1 MNEKQTL
8 QEKLQEEERKES
20 RMRKLFIFG
29 ALFVITL
36 ACLGIAAKKVIG
48 WSNTK
53 YESMEATSIVY
64 ETEQAE
70 KTATAVANAPKP
82 GYEDPAEIV
91 KLSLEQW
98 YTYDYTGEFEVW
110 AEKMCEFTT
119 RYACEKEVYNIG
131 GENWKNN
138 VVPKQMQSVV
148 EVTPVRMIWEHSY
161 YDENAGRNLDSQVWE
176 YKLTG
181 SIHPGKEFIRYVM
194 IADGGAGWL
203 MVHDLWDNEAAQ
215 LLQEIANSEFP
226 EEPNT

>member
-20 RMRKLFIFG
+20 RMRKLFIIG

-48 WSNTK
+48 WSNEGAVK
-53 YESMEATSIVY
+53 AAATMVVV
-64 ETEQAE
+64 ETRQAKE
-70 KTATAVANAPKP
+70 TATAVANAPKP
-82 GYEDPAEIV
+82 GYEDPAEAV
-91 KLSLEQW
+91 KLSVTQW

-161 YDENAGRNLDSQVWE
+161 YDEDAGRNLDSQVWE

-181 SIHPGKEFIRYVM
+181 SIHPEKEFTRYVM

-215 LLQEIANSEFP
+215 LLQEISATAIP
-226 EEPNT
+226 KKPNT